1 MPRQRRARRRAPC
14 RLAQSAIDAHAA
26 HMPQQRFASENR
38 IERRQSGDSR
48 GDAKRRQNDSPLPPP
63 APPPTIPK
71 PRHHA
76 ASEPKG
82 PPMPTPTP
90 RTPHQPQPVRAAL
103 AAFIGTTV
111 EFYDYYT
118 YATAAALVLGDVFF
132 PSGNRFVSTMASFA
146 TFFVGFVARPLS
158 GAVFGHL
165 GDRIGRKKMLVLTMF
180 LMGIAT
186 TGIGLLPGYAT
197 IGVWAPA
204 LLVLLRILQGI
215 AVGGEWGGAVLM
227 ASEHASAARRTFFAS
242 FPQMGSPAGLILSLL
257 AFRCVTSLDHGS
269 FVAWGWRLP
278 FLASFVLLLIGL
290 AVRLGVN
297 ESPEF
302 ERMRD
307 SRAVA
312 RFPVAEALR
321 TAWYPIVLAS
331 AATTIGSAGFFFT
344 NTFMI
349 SYVTTYLGMSKS
361 LILDCLFAVT
371 IIQLLSQ
378 PVSALIA
385 QRVGETR
392 FLTCAALLSMLTPYP
407 MFVLVRTHDPAA
419 IVAGIA
425 FAVVTL
431 SAVYAVIAGFMT
443 AAFPTRVRYSGISI
457 AYQLCALV
465 AGGTTPLVGTM
476 IAQRFRGEW
485 LPLALFFSLLSFVS
499 LVGIVGLGRYRRKPG
514 ATAPHALAANS

>member
-1 MPRQRRARRRAPC
+1 
-14 RLAQSAIDAHAA
+14 
-26 HMPQQRFASENR
+26 
-38 IERRQSGDSR
+38 
-48 GDAKRRQNDSPLPPP
+48 
-63 APPPTIPK
+63 
-71 PRHHA
+71 
-76 ASEPKG
+76 
-82 PPMPTPTP
+82 MPTPTP
-90 RTPHQPQPVRAAL
+90 GTPRPPRTPQPVRAAL

-132 PSGNRFVSTMASFA
+132 PSDNPFVSTMASFA

-180 LMGIAT
+180 LMGAAT

-197 IGVWAPA
+197 IGVWAPV

-227 ASEHASAARRTFFAS
+227 ASEHASAGRRTLFAS

-257 AFRCVTSLDHGS
+257 AFRYVTSLDHAR

-278 FLASFVLLLIGL
+278 FLASFVLLLIGV

-302 ERMRD
+302 ERVRD
-307 SRAVA
+307 SHAVA
-312 RFPVAEALR
+312 RFPVAEVLR
-321 TAWYPIVLAS
+321 TAWYPIVLAA

-361 LILDCLFAVT
+361 FILDCLFAVT
-371 IIQLLSQ
+371 LIQLLSQ
-378 PVSALIA
+378 PVSALLA
-385 QRVGETR
+385 QRFGETR
-392 FLTCAALLSMLTPYP
+392 FLVCAALLSMLTPYP
-407 MFVLVRTHDPAA
+407 MFVLVHTHDPVA

-425 FAVVTL
+425 FAVVAL
-431 SAVYAVIAGFMT
+431 SAVYAVIAGFMS

-476 IAQRFRGEW
+476 IAQRYRGEW
-485 LPLALFFSLLSFVS
+485 LPLALFFSLLAFVS
-499 LVGIVGLGRYRRKPG
+499 LVGIVGLGRYRRNLH
-514 ATAPHALAANS
+514 AVAPRTWAVNP